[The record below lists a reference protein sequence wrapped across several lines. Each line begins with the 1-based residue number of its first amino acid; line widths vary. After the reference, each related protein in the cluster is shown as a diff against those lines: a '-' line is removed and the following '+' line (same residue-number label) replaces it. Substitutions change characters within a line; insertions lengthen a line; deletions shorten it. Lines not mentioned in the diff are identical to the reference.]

1 MSDKSWSKQMMSCVT
16 VLLGMATTVIPR
28 FITHYGSII
37 LFALFG
43 LKMLYES
50 HQMSDDEGK
59 EEYEE
64 VQKSLSKRETADLEY
79 NVCFGAL
86 II

>member
-1 MSDKSWSKQMMSCVT
+1 MLSCVT